1 MAEAV
6 VNENK
11 NYCVTRAR
19 FSENWIII
27 EAVVFSVHV
36 GSSNLQCYVHTF
48 CYHYGYWVIV
58 TWTIIIIITVLHCLF
73 YQYSRSFTNGQWY
86 CFNDQSVSRVS
97 LVTKYSNM
105 SSTCTFLLLC
115 VFFTNS
121 GRLDNL
127 QSLIIHK
134 CALDKFKHLLLCG
147 ENF

>member
-36 GSSNLQCYVHTF
+36 GSSNLQCYIHTF

-58 TWTIIIIITVLHCLF
+58 TWTIIIIITVLHCIF

-97 LVTKYSNM
+97 LVVQNTVICRLQVLFFY
-105 SSTCTFLLLC
+105 CVCFLQIADVWIICNVVNHPQVC
-115 VFFTNS
+115 V
-121 GRLDNL
+121 G
-127 QSLIIHK
+127 
-134 CALDKFKHLLLCG
+134 
-147 ENF
+147 